1 MTRRRTNTQPLSKR
15 RIDALEYAHDPKSKR
30 SHYVADGLIE
40 RLYVRVYPSGKK
52 TFVVRAYV
60 GGKKRDERL
69 GDFGPLT
76 LQDARTLAR
85 ARLLELDEG
94 LEITRPRESGYSHV
108 PTFNEFAERYFEQH
122 ADALRSAGHQRLLI
136 RKYLGPRFGTM
147 PLDRITL
154 NDVLRMRTQL
164 AKTPYQANRS
174 MDLLKT
180 ILNRAIRW
188 EVLPI
193 GHVNPVTKVERFR
206 EAPRERVLTR
216 DEVDRLLAAVDQI
229 DSEHTQCLFRALLDL
244 PLRKSEIMR
253 ATWAGFDPA
262 TATLRITSF
271 AANKGVS
278 AQALSNELVDAISAL
293 PRFDG
298 NPYIFPNR
306 DRTPHIKDI
315 DSQWRRIKEAAGVSN
330 ARLHDLRRTI
340 VTEYARLGATEYQIQ
355 ATLGQRTNIA
365 ARHYVHLA
373 QAEVGRELMER
384 RRRARGL

>member
-1 MTRRRTNTQPLSKR
+1 MTRRRTNTEHLSKR
-15 RIDALEYAHDPKSKR
+15 RIEALSYPHGPTSKR

-52 TFVVRAYV
+52 TFVIRAYV

-76 LQDARTLAR
+76 LHDARTIAR

-94 LEITRPRESGYSHV
+94 LEITRPRETGYSHV
-108 PTFNEFAERYFEQH
+108 PTFNAFVERYFEQH
-122 ADALRSAGHQRLLI
+122 ADALRSAKHQRGLL
-136 RKYLGPRFGTM
+136 RKHLAPRFGTM
-147 PLDRITL
+147 PLDRIAL

-164 AKTPYQANRS
+164 AHTPYQANRS

-193 GHVNPVTKVERFR
+193 GHVNPVTKVERYR
-206 EAPRERVLTR
+206 EAPRERVLTAN
-216 DEVDRLLAAVDQI
+216 EVERLLAAVEEI
-229 DSEHTQCLFRALLDL
+229 DSEHTRCLFRALMDL
-244 PLRKSEIMR
+244 PLRKSEIKR
-253 ATWAGFDPA
+253 ATWEGFDPA
-262 TATLRITSF
+262 TATLRIKSL
-271 AANKGVS
+271 AVNKGVS
-278 AQALSNELVDAISAL
+278 AQPLPPELVDEISAL
-293 PRFDG
+293 PRFEG

-306 DRTPHIKDI
+306 ERTSHIKDI